1 MFPSRG
7 AKSKWA
13 AGAILLFFVLST
25 ACWSWAAGS
34 SLADTQTVKRL
45 SLVSGKSILL
55 KTDKAATRISV
66 ANPAVA
72 DFVLLSPREIYIT
85 GKAAGAT
92 NMTLWQGKDDYQL
105 IDVEV
110 NFDVSGLKQRL
121 NELYPQETDLHVTA
135 TQGSLTLLGRV
146 SNSANL
152 AQIMSLAKAYA
163 PEGNI
168 NNLLEVGG
176 VQQVMLEVRVAEIQR
191 SVGKS
196 IGVNF
201 NYLSESGRFGVFQ
214 LKSLTSTEFDRD
226 NFVTS
231 LTTEIGE
238 SVNAFFDFTNNGT
251 YWTAFIDALKSD
263 GMAKVLAEP
272 TLIALSGESASFLA
286 GGEFPV
292 PVPDEDG
299 IGIEYRDYGV
309 SLTFTPT
316 VLSENKINIRVRPEV
331 SEIDYSTAVQIS
343 GYVAPGLLTR
353 KAETV
358 IELADGQ
365 SFAIAGLLSDNSRD
379 IITKYPLLGDIPI
392 LGALF
397 RSRQYQRNETE
408 LVIIATPR
416 LVKPYDAS
424 KQVLPTDFYNEPD
437 DMEFYL
443 LGVMEGQ
450 GGKKA
455 KGIQGEL
462 DGDFGHAMPAK

>member
-34 SLADTQTVKRL
+34 SPADTQTVKRL
-45 SLVSGKSILL
+45 NLVAGKSILL
-55 KTDKAATRISV
+55 KTEQPVTRITL
-66 ANPAVA
+66 ANPEVA
-72 DFVLLSPREIYIT
+72 DFVLLSPRELYIT
-85 GKAAGAT
+85 GHTAGAT
-92 NMTLWQGKDDYQL
+92 NMTLWQDKDNYQL

-110 NFDVSGLKQRL
+110 GFDVSGLKQSINDTL
-121 NELYPQETDLHVTA
+121 PEETDLYITSARDSVT
-135 TQGSLTLLGRV
+135 LMGRV
-146 SNSANL
+146 SSASNL
-152 AQIMSLAKAYA
+152 AHVMSLAQSYA
-163 PEGNI
+163 PKEKI
-168 NNLLEVGG
+168 VNLLNVGG
-176 VQQVMLEVRVAEIQR
+176 VQQVMLEIRVAEMQR
-191 SVGKS
+191 NVAQS

-201 NYLSESGRFGVFQ
+201 NYITESGKFFVHQ
-214 LKSLTSTEFDRD
+214 LGGLATVDTITSPVTSLTSTF
-226 NFVTS
+226 S
-231 LTTEIGE
+231 S
-238 SVNAFFDFTNNGT
+238 SVNALFNFDNNGT
-251 YWTAFIDALKSD
+251 NWNVFIDALKAD
-263 GMAKVLAEP
+263 GLAKVLAEP

-286 GGEFPV
+286 GGEFPI

-299 IGIEYRDYGV
+299 IGIEYKEFGV
-309 SLTFTPT
+309 ALSFTPV
-316 VLSENKINIRVRPEV
+316 VLSDNRINIRVRPEV
-331 SEIDYSTAVQIS
+331 SELDYASGVELS
-343 GYVAPGLLTR
+343 GYIVPGLTTR

-365 SFAIAGLLSDNSRD
+365 SFAIAGLLRENTRD
-379 IITKYPLLGDIPI
+379 AISKYPLLGDIPI

-397 RSRQYQRNETE
+397 RSRSYQKAETE

-437 DMEFYL
+437 DVDIYL
-443 LGVMEGQ
+443 LGVMEGK